1 VQYSI
6 GAELLFSE
14 HLFDMVQFT
23 SRGHKT
29 PNRAIKVQRQICR
42 AQTSNGSLY
51 LSKQSFLIQL
61 WNTFSH

>member
-29 PNRAIKVQRQICR
+29 PNRTIKVQRQI
-42 AQTSNGSLY
+42 
-51 LSKQSFLIQL
+51 
-61 WNTFSH
+61 SHVKWKPLF

>member
-29 PNRAIKVQRQICR
+29 PNRTIKVQRQI
-42 AQTSNGSLY
+42 
-51 LSKQSFLIQL
+51 
-61 WNTFSH
+61 SHVKWKPLFK